1 VNGHNPVTKLYR
13 QPDAQIN
20 QTMTLLANVLNIE
33 TTIDLGLDIGTA
45 NTLMCIKDKGVVVND
60 PTIVAVESDSGK
72 LLAIGH
78 EALNMHQKMHP
89 GIQTIQPVTQGIIAD
104 YDVALKLIRELLH
117 TIRPRTLFGIHRL
130 AISIPL
136 GITEVAKR
144 AVFDMAERLGAKE
157 TCLITEPI
165 AAAIGAG
172 INPVEPV
179 AKMIVNLGAGSTQI
193 AVVSLGG
200 IVSGESLAV
209 SGNQINNAIIRYL
222 RENNNL
228 AISDY
233 AAEQIKLKL
242 ATCSGKIENDCRLT
256 VKGFNLRSGFPE
268 TQEISS
274 VTIREIITTLLQE
287 IVTAIKKS
295 IEVLADKPDVAV
307 DILERGMY
315 LTGGGAL
322 LTGIDRKIQT
332 ETGLAV
338 TTCDE
343 PDIAVS
349 KGLCTILENIENY
362 RPVLITN
369 RKQK

>member
-1 VNGHNPVTKLYR
+1 
-13 QPDAQIN
+13 
-20 QTMTLLANVLNIE
+20 MTLLANVLNIE

-45 NTLMCIKDKGVVVND
+45 NTLMSIKDKGIVVNE
-60 PTIVAVESDSGK
+60 PTMVAVESDSGK
-72 LLAIGH
+72 LIAIGH

-89 GIQTIQPVTQGIIAD
+89 GIQTILPVNQGIISD
-104 YDVALKLIRELLH
+104 YEPALKLVRELLH
-117 TIRPRTLFGIHRL
+117 TIRPRVLFGIHRL
-130 AISIPL
+130 VTSIPL
-136 GITEVAKR
+136 GITEVGKR
-144 AVFDMAERLGAKE
+144 AFLDMADRLGAKE
-157 TCLITEPI
+157 TFLVTEPI

-172 INPVEPV
+172 LNPVESV
-179 AKMIVNLGAGSTQI
+179 AKMIVNLGAGSSQI

-242 ATCSGKIENDCRLT
+242 ATCFGEIDHDCRLT
-256 VKGFNLRSGFPE
+256 VKGFNLLSGFPE
-268 TQEISS
+268 TQEIRS

-287 IVTAIKKS
+287 VVMAIKKS

-307 DILERGMY
+307 DILERGIY

-322 LTGIDRKIQT
+322 LNGIDRKIQA

-338 TTCDE
+338 TICNE
-343 PDIAVS
+343 PETAVS
-349 KGLCTILENIENY
+349 KGLCTILENFETF
-362 RPVLITN
+362 RPVLIVN